1 MENDGLPP
9 TISSVNANLTLSE
22 IVTIAVVILIV
33 FGPHRLPEMARKA
46 GEIVGKLRDAA
57 GTLRTEFSREFE
69 GVAKPLQDIEADLRA
84 AKDDLKSAM
93 PDLTSFETPRPAA
106 SDATEPNGDKPTADE
121 PVADDSE
128 SSNEGG

>member
-1 MENDGLPP
+1 M
-9 TISSVNANLTLSE
+9 NANLTLSE

-69 GVAKPLQDIEADLRA
+69 DVAKPLQDIEADLRA
-84 AKDDLKSAM
+84 AKDDLKIAM
-93 PDLTSFETPRPAA
+93 PDLTSFETPQPMTSDA
-106 SDATEPNGDKPTADE
+106 SDPNGDGQSSSEAT
-121 PVADDSE
+121 VDDTD